1 MVAHKLVSIRF
12 PRMEFS
18 QIFQLKPNKELS
30 QTLSFQLLLETAQ
43 HNNLVASWKGWLVFV
58 SRLAEIII

>member
-30 QTLSFQLLLETAQ
+30 QTLSSQLLLETAQ
-43 HNNLVASWKGWLVFV
+43 HNNLVAS
-58 SRLAEIII
+58 